1 MKIAFISDI
10 HGNSWALKAVLED
23 IKGKGI
29 TEVYD
34 LGDSLYGP
42 LDPKGTYHLLTDWKI
57 ESIRGN
63 QDREIIENTD
73 GSEKNP
79 TLKYVRN
86 QLFDKAMLWLRELP
100 ASRIVHDQIYLCH
113 GTPANDSGYLL
124 EQLHNDFVGIKDY
137 NQIEVMLADVKQKII
152 VYGHSH
158 RPSLVETQER
168 IILNP
173 GSVGLPAYDDEL
185 PMPHKIENFSPKA
198 RYGIIGLDRK
208 ITIEHIAVSYDY
220 ENAALAAEKNKR
232 EDWARWLRT
241 GRA

>member
-10 HGNSWALKAVLED
+10 HGNSWALKAVLDD

-29 TEVYD
+29 TEIYD

-42 LDPKGTYHLLTDWKI
+42 LDPKGTYHLLVNWKI
-57 ESIRGN
+57 KSICGN
-63 QDREIIENTD
+63 QDREIYEYAD
-73 GSEKNP
+73 GLEKNP
-79 TLKYVRN
+79 TLKYVTD
-86 QLFDKAMLWLRELP
+86 QLFASVIQWLKELP
-100 ASRIVHDQIYLCH
+100 THRVVHDQIFLCH

-124 EQLHNDFVGIKDY
+124 EQLHDTFVGIKDY
-137 NQIEVMLADVKQKII
+137 NQIEVLLADVKQKII
-152 VYGHSH
+152 VCGHSH
-158 RPSLVETQER
+158 KPGLVETQER
-168 IILNP
+168 IIINP

-185 PMPHKIENFSPKA
+185 PIPHKIENFSPKA
-198 RYGIIGLDRK
+198 RYCILDLERN
-208 ITIEHIAVSYDY
+208 INIEHVAISYDY